1 MPVTF
6 QTLQTDLAP
15 DLWRSWING
24 ALEANRAGAWLVPQ
38 VAGKPASV
46 LVGFESSYHPF
57 VDHVAYRAIADLP
70 LEERLARLRT
80 PEVRAAILAEEPPT
94 TMGPAAF
101 LLANFHKLFPLEDP
115 PDYELA
121 PETSVGANAER
132 EGRPP
137 FEVAYDLMLQREGQE
152 LLYLP
157 ILGYANGGLW
167 AIDEMLRHPGTVL
180 GLGDGG
186 AHCGVL
192 CDASLPTFMLTHWA
206 RDRKQGGTFEVE
218 EIVAH
223 QTSRTAALYAFTD
236 RGVVRPGYLADLNV
250 IDFEGLT
257 LAPPEMAYDLP
268 AGGKRLIQT
277 ATGAATVVGLVVRS
291 TTRPRAS
298 GRGASSVRDR
308 LVATNGIEL
317 QVTEA
322 GDDAAALV
330 VLCHGFPELGSRG
343 ATRCPPSWRPATG
356 SRSPTSGATAA
367 ASAEAI
373 DEYDIVHLNDDL
385 LGLLDD
391 VGRERAVFVGHDWGS
406 MVV

>member
-1 MPVTF
+1 
-6 QTLQTDLAP
+6 
-15 DLWRSWING
+15 
-24 ALEANRAGAWLVPQ
+24 
-38 VAGKPASV
+38 
-46 LVGFESSYHPF
+46 
-57 VDHVAYRAIADLP
+57 
-70 LEERLARLRT
+70 
-80 PEVRAAILAEEPPT
+80 
-94 TMGPAAF
+94 
-101 LLANFHKLFPLEDP
+101 
-115 PDYELA
+115 
-121 PETSVGANAER
+121 
-132 EGRPP
+132 
-137 FEVAYDLMLQREGQE
+137 MLQREGRE

-223 QTSRTAALYAFTD
+223 QTSRTAALHGFTE
-236 RGVVRPGYLADLNV
+236 RASCGPVTSPTSTSSTSKAS
-250 IDFEGLT
+250 T

-268 AGGKRLIQT
+268 AGGKRLHPDGPP
-277 ATGAATVVGLVVRS
+277 ATPRWKSGLSSAARRDHG
-291 TTRPRAS
+291 RAA
-298 GRGASSVRDR
+298 GEPSSVRDR

-317 QVTEA
+317 QVTEV

-343 ATRCPPSWRPATG
+343 AIQVPALVEAG
-356 SRSPTSGATAA
+356 YRVAIPDQRGCCS
-367 ASAEAI
+367 SAEAI
-373 DEYDIVHLNDDL
+373 DDYDIVHLNDDL